1 MVIVRSRLAS
11 TTDDIA
17 RGANQATPRV
27 RRSLSREP
35 HSRRRTWC
43 ARASGWRRYPVHAPG
58 KGTIRRHRQA
68 KIVVGGAGRSWRSAT
83 EELSTVTNV
92 FGQPMGARQRKE
104 AQEADP
110 ASPTP
115 LGLASI
121 APPPSCA
128 RSPLLHV
135 PRSTLTRRWLY
146 ARMHA
151 SARPRARARVVTR
164 GRAASRRAA
173 PDHCADKMR

>member
-17 RGANQATPRV
+17 RGPNQATPRV
-27 RRSLSREP
+27 RRSLSRAP

-68 KIVVGGAGRSWRSAT
+68 KIVVWWGGRVGRGGRPRQSS
-83 EELSTVTNV
+83 VTNV
-92 FGQPMGARQRKE
+92 FGQPMNGSSTTQRSSR
-104 AQEADP
+104 
-110 ASPTP
+110 SPIPLPRP

-121 APPPSCA
+121 APPPSSHLSC
-128 RSPLLHV
+128 
-135 PRSTLTRRWLY
+135 
-146 ARMHA
+146 M
-151 SARPRARARVVTR
+151 RARIPDGLELVTR
-164 GRAASRRAA
+164 AAGPRRAA
-173 PDHCADKMR
+173 PAMR